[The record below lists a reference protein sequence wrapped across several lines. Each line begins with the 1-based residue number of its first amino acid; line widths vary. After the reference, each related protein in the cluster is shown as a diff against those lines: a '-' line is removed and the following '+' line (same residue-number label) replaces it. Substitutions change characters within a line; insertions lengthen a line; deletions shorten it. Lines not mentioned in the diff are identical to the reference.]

1 MELRPETKIPLFLDF
16 QALIPLI
23 LFFICDHSRY
33 KAVAPANR
41 CPFLTSVYL
50 CRKTSLNPNPEH
62 WAGGFM
68 NLGHLVR
75 TMGLSLWWRNVLSLL
90 ISRAL
95 WDPRP
100 ELLRVFI
107 SLGSSSVG
115 APGPEEKRTLEN
127 DCQPF
132 HKVCPVCFCTW
143 HSSPVQHCQARQS
156 WTRLALC
163 SVWPYRT

>member
-1 MELRPETKIPLFLDF
+1 
-16 QALIPLI
+16 
-23 LFFICDHSRY
+23 
-33 KAVAPANR
+33 
-41 CPFLTSVYL
+41 
-50 CRKTSLNPNPEH
+50 
-62 WAGGFM
+62 M

-115 APGPEEKRTLEN
+115 APGPEERELWRMTASHFIRSVL
-127 DCQPF
+127 F
-132 HKVCPVCFCTW
+132 ASAHGTHLLFTT
-143 HSSPVQHCQARQS
+143 A
-156 WTRLALC
+156 RLAKVGLDWLC
-163 SVWPYRT
+163 LQCGLTGHKEAI